1 MKKNEKETLA
11 ALMGAIGFIILLIGI
26 FTPFEFTYALLA
38 ALIIWVLTGVV
49 KKYLGI
55 EKK

>member
-38 ALIIWVLTGVV
+38 ALVIWILTGVL